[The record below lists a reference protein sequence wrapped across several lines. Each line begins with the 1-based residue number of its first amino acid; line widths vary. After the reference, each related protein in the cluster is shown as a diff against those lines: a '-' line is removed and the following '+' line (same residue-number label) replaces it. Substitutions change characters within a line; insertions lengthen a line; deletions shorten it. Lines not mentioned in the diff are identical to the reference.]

1 MAQSDIQA
9 LLDTWSEAVRQKDLD
24 RLVSLYA
31 SDAVYFDV
39 VPPLQIKGAD
49 GIRRNFARWFDMWT
63 SPIGTERRDTKIL
76 AGDDVATA
84 FTLHRTSG
92 TLKTGREVNYWLRV
106 TVGCTRSDR
115 GWRIAHEHVSI
126 PIDFASGKVVMDL
139 VP

>member
-1 MAQSDIQA
+1 
-9 LLDTWSEAVRQKDLD
+9 
-24 RLVSLYA
+24 
-31 SDAVYFDV
+31 
-39 VPPLQIKGAD
+39 
-49 GIRRNFARWFDMWT
+49 MWT